1 LLSPWVF
8 TIDSWSC
15 LVLAANS
22 TVENEE
28 LELDLTI
35 LGLVLAKLLIEPET
49 DLTRFVFEDDKDL
62 VDSDMDLG
70 RLTDEVCVSALFRRL
85 VSFRSE
91 FLLCISRRDV
101 ESHFLR
107 ILSGRGILE
116 SLVRLDDGVDRPEAV
131 SSSGLSRWEP
141 GPVGGDWL

>member
-1 LLSPWVF
+1 ME
-8 TIDSWSC
+8 SWSC

-35 LGLVLAKLLIEPET
+35 LGLVRAKLLIEPET

-70 RLTDEVCVSALFRRL
+70 RLTDEVCVNALFRRL

-91 FLLCISRRDV
+91 FRLCIWRNVQPYYYSK
-101 ESHFLR
+101 
-107 ILSGRGILE
+107 
-116 SLVRLDDGVDRPEAV
+116 AV
-131 SSSGLSRWEP
+131 VNIFRKDLHNK
-141 GPVGGDWL
+141 

>member
-1 LLSPWVF
+1 M
-8 TIDSWSC
+8 
-15 LVLAANS
+15 
-22 TVENEE
+22 ENEE

-35 LGLVLAKLLIEPET
+35 LGLVRAKLLIDPET
-49 DLTRFVFEDDKDL
+49 DLTKFVFEDDKDL

-91 FLLCISRRDV
+91 FLLCISKRDV

-107 ILSGRGILE
+107 ILSGLGILE
-116 SLVRLDDGVDRPEAV
+116 SLVRLDDGVDLPEAV
-131 SSSGLSRWEP
+131 SSSDAGLSRCEH
-141 GPVGGDWL
+141 VSAGGVWL

>member
-1 LLSPWVF
+1 M
-8 TIDSWSC
+8 
-15 LVLAANS
+15 
-22 TVENEE
+22 ENEE

-35 LGLVLAKLLIEPET
+35 LGLVRAKLLIEPET

-85 VSFRSE
+85 VSFKSE
-91 FLLCISRRDV
+91 FLLCISKRDV

-107 ILSGRGILE
+107 ILSGLGILE
-116 SLVRLDDGVDRPEAV
+116 SLVRLDDGVDLPEAV
-131 SSSGLSRWEP
+131 SSSDAGLSRCEP
-141 GPVGGDWL
+141 EPAGGVWL

>member
-1 LLSPWVF
+1 M
-8 TIDSWSC
+8 
-15 LVLAANS
+15 
-22 TVENEE
+22 ENEE

-35 LGLVLAKLLIEPET
+35 LGLVRAKLLIEPET

-131 SSSGLSRWEP
+131 SSSDAGLSRWEH
-141 GPVGGDWL
+141 GPVGGDWV

>member
-131 SSSGLSRWEP
+131 SNSGLSRWEP

>member
-1 LLSPWVF
+1 M
-8 TIDSWSC
+8 
-15 LVLAANS
+15 
-22 TVENEE
+22 ENEE

-35 LGLVLAKLLIEPET
+35 LGLVRAKLLIEPET

-131 SSSGLSRWEP
+131 SSSDAGLSRWEP
-141 GPVGGDWL
+141 GPVGGDWA

>member
-1 LLSPWVF
+1 
-8 TIDSWSC
+8 
-15 LVLAANS
+15 
-22 TVENEE
+22 VENEE

-35 LGLVLAKLLIEPET
+35 LGLVRAKLLIEPET

-131 SSSGLSRWEP
+131 SSSDAGLSRWEH
-141 GPVGGDWL
+141 GTVGGDWV